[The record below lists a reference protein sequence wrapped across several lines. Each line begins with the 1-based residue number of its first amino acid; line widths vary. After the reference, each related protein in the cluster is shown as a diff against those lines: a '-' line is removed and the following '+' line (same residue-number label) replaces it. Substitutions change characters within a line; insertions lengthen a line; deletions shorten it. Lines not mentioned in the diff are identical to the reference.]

1 MATQLYINN
10 TLVDTTDSISIPL
23 TKEIADIRQPESR
36 GTSFTKTVVLMGT
49 KTNNKLFT
57 HIFDVS
63 LSIQNASS
71 GTNFLPDFNPNLKA
85 SCQIYVDNILQVRGY
100 VQLLQVNIM
109 RENKIEYEVAIYGE
123 LGNLFGAIGS
133 KKLSVLDLSRYN
145 HTWEIDTIANSWDVS
160 VKDSTAP
167 SGTATFA
174 LGNGYVYAEV
184 DYGAVPN
191 LSIMNGRYYRPS
203 VYAKTIVDKIFSDA
217 GYTYTSDSF
226 FNTTTFKRLI
236 VPYTGTGFVLS
247 DAEITA
253 RRVEFTGGA
262 SGTTISS
269 NVIFPTEI
277 TGTMG
282 SYNTTTGVLTV
293 AKVGYYALNGYF
305 QIRFADPF
313 NPSAPTPKG
322 LRVAYGLY
330 KNGVSI
336 YTAYARIS
344 YWMTLGSIPYET
356 YNYNTGEVF
365 LEVGD
370 TLEWQID
377 SVYDEHT
384 GLSYSPPGFYV
395 DTDGDWEVYATETI
409 PYNEPVDMNTILPPD
424 VLQSDFLTSLT
435 KLFHLYWDNTSL
447 PYEMKVQSREAYLT
461 NNILDWS
468 NKLDISRP
476 VNILP
481 MGALDAN
488 PYNFTY
494 KEDSDYYNKLYQDEY
509 SRVYGDTKYYI
520 NNDFIK
526 NEKKIEVI
534 FSPTV
539 LANEPAWNI
548 DRVLPSIKN
557 YDSSGTLSV
566 KAGNIR
572 LLYYGGLKTCN
583 PYTIDSQTLPY
594 VSYPYAGHLD
604 DPYNSTFDINFGVP
618 SKIYYGAVGGGTISY
633 TANNLFHTYYENYI
647 NDITNKDSK
656 IVRAYF
662 RLRPLDVAQIDFS
675 YLYYFMGQYFR
686 LNRMIDHEVG
696 GEGLTQC
703 EFIKAPLGQ
712 TEGTAVGIG
721 VMIIGSTFIVG

>member
-71 GTNFLPDFNPNLKA
+71 GTNFLPGFNPNLKA

-145 HTWEIDTIANSWDVS
+145 HTWNITNIANSWDVS

-174 LGNGYVYAEV
+174 LGNGYLYAEV
-184 DYGAVPN
+184 DYGSEVQKNVMYGDYYKP
-191 LSIMNGRYYRPS
+191 SI
-203 VYAKTIVDKIFSDA
+203 YAKTIVDKIFSDA

-226 FNTTTFKRLI
+226 FNTDTFKRLI

-253 RRVEFTGGA
+253 RRVEFTGSA
-262 SGTTISS
+262 SGTNISS
-269 NVIFPTEI
+269 AVIFPTEI

-282 SYNTTTGVLTV
+282 SYNTGTGILTV
-293 AKVGYYALNGYF
+293 AKQGYYALNGNFEVRNASSFPAATY
-305 QIRFADPF
+305 
-313 NPSAPTPKG
+313 PKG
-322 LRVAYGLY
+322 LRIGFGLY
-330 KNGVSI
+330 KNGVNV

-344 YWMTLGSIPYET
+344 SFIVALIDPYET
-356 YNYNTGEVF
+356 YNYNTGEIF
-365 LEVGD
+365 LDVGD
-370 TLEWQID
+370 TLSWELD
-377 SVYDEHT
+377 SAYDEQA
-384 GLSYSPPGFYV
+384 GVSYAPVGFSI
-395 DTDGDWEVYATETI
+395 DTDGDWVVEATRTI
-409 PYNEPVDMNTILPPD
+409 PYEEPVDMNTLLPPD
-424 VLQSDFLTSLT
+424 VLQADFLTSLT

-461 NNILDWS
+461 NNTLDWS
-468 NKLDISRP
+468 QKLDISRP

-494 KEDSDYYNKLYQDEY
+494 KEDSDYYNKLYKDEF

-539 LANEPAWNI
+539 LACEPAWLT

-557 YDSSGTLSV
+557 YDSSGTLSI

-572 LLYYGGLKTCN
+572 LLYYGGLKTCT
-583 PYTIDSQTLPY
+583 PYTIDSASLPY
-594 VSYPYAGHLD
+594 ISYPYAGHLD

>member
-1 MATQLYINN
+1 
-10 TLVDTTDSISIPL
+10 
-23 TKEIADIRQPESR
+23 
-36 GTSFTKTVVLMGT
+36 MGT

-145 HTWEIDTIANSWDVS
+145 HTWEIDVIANSWDS
-160 VKDSTAP
+160 WIKDNTAP

-184 DYGAVPN
+184 DYGSEVNKSVMYGQYYKP
-191 LSIMNGRYYRPS
+191 SI
-203 VYAKTIVDKIFSDA
+203 YAKTIVDKIFSDA

-247 DAEITA
+247 QAETDARYLDFSGIDNCTIGNTLIA
-253 RRVEFTGGA
+253 PSTTG
-262 SGTTISS
+262 
-269 NVIFPTEI
+269 
-277 TGTMG
+277 GTMG
-282 SYNTTTGVLTV
+282 SYNTTTGELTV
-293 AKVGYYALNGYF
+293 AKQGYYALNGSFSVNGLGTIPFLAAPPQYY
-305 QIRFADPF
+305 RFYAEL
-313 NPSAPTPKG
+313 K
-322 LRVAYGLY
+322 
-330 KNGVSI
+330 KNGTTVYS
-336 YTAYARIS
+336 ANWMARRI
-344 YWMTLGSIPYET
+344 TPLPAGSF
-356 YNYNTGEVF
+356 NTGELYLAASDVLKWVF
-365 LEVGD
+365 TQV
-370 TLEWQID
+370 ID
-377 SVYDEHT
+377 VTNTVTYTTTYNADIDMT
-384 GLSYSPPGFYV
+384 WAV
-395 DTDGDWEVYATETI
+395 NATRTI
-409 PYNEPVDMNTILPPD
+409 PIDEPVDMNTILPPD

-461 NNILDWS
+461 NNTLDWS

-494 KEDSDYYNKLYQDEY
+494 KEDSDYYNKLYHDEY

-526 NEKKIEVI
+526 NEKKIDVI

-557 YDSSGTLSV
+557 YDSSGTLSI

-583 PYTIDSQTLPY
+583 SYTIDSQTLPY

-647 NDITNKDSK
+647 NDIANKDSK

-712 TEGTAVGIG
+712 TEGTATGIG

>member
-36 GTSFTKTVVLMGT
+36 GMSFTKTVLLMGT

-85 SCQIYVDNILQVRGY
+85 SCEIYVDNILQVRGY

-109 RENKIEYEVAIYGE
+109 RENNIEYEVAIFGE

-133 KKLSVLDLSRYN
+133 KKLSALDLSRYN
-145 HTWEIDTIANSWDVS
+145 HTWTGQIIANSWDVS
-160 VKDSTAP
+160 IKDSTAP
-167 SGTATFA
+167 SGVATFA
-174 LGNGYVYAEV
+174 YGNGYKYIEV
-184 DYGAVPN
+184 DYGRETDKSAM
-191 LSIMNGRYYRPS
+191 LWEYYRPS
-203 VYAKTIVDKIFSDA
+203 IYAKTIVDKIFSDA

-226 FNTTTFKRLI
+226 FNSTTFKRLL

-247 DAEITA
+247 Q
-253 RRVEFTGGA
+253 
-262 SGTTISS
+262 
-269 NVIFPTEI
+269 TEI
-277 TGTMG
+277 DARYLDFSGIDNCTIGNTLIAPATTGGTMG
-282 SYNTTTGVLTV
+282 TYNTTTGELTV
-293 AKVGYYALNGYF
+293 AKQGYYALNGSF
-305 QIRFADPF
+305 QLVSSTVPILTS
-313 NPSAPTPKG
+313 PSVFGYTIVLK
-322 LRVAYGLY
+322 
-330 KNGVSI
+330 KNGTTI
-336 YTAYARIS
+336 YTARFR
-344 YWMTLGSIPYET
+344 
-356 YNYNTGEVF
+356 YNVPSSPAVNSYNTGEFYLAAGDVLKWVF
-365 LEVGD
+365 TEVRDLTNIVTYSGTYNSD
-370 TLEWQID
+370 ID
-377 SVYDEHT
+377 MMWAVN
-384 GLSYSPPGFYV
+384 
-395 DTDGDWEVYATETI
+395 ATRTI
-409 PYNEPVDMNTILPPD
+409 PIDEPVDMNTLLPPD

-435 KLFHLYWDNTSL
+435 KLFHLYWDNTDI

-476 VNILP
+476 INILP

-488 PYNFTY
+488 PYTFTY
-494 KEDSDYYNKLYQDEY
+494 KADEDYYNKLYQDEY
-509 SRVYGDTKYYI
+509 TRIYGDEKYYI

-557 YDSSGTLSV
+557 YDSQGNLSV

-572 LLYYGGLKTCN
+572 LLYDGGMKACN
-583 PYTIDSQTLPY
+583 PYTIATDTLPY

-604 DPYNSTFDINFGVP
+604 DPYNSTFDLSFGTP
-618 SKIYYGAVGGGTISY
+618 QKIYYGAVGGGTISY

-696 GEGLTQC
+696 TETLTQC

-712 TEGTAVGIG
+712 TEAAPTGIG